1 MAKLKGMMLTGDHSE
16 YEREFAVAKGLF
28 TEDWV
33 DMSYVCLDDVEVVAA
48 DAHDGK
54 VRAAGEVYDLP
65 DFVVVM
71 TVEERSQYQL
81 KAVLRMFETLGVVCV
96 NTYDSIEAAG
106 DKLYS
111 FQIAKS
117 AVPEVRIPDTV
128 LVTDRTDPGRLAEV
142 LGLPMVLKVMHGFQG
157 RGVCLVRDMQELRSM
172 LGMLTAAE
180 YGDQVIAQ
188 RAVMSSKG
196 RDLRVVVAAGQV
208 ITAFVRHNE
217 GDFKSNLHQ
226 GGSIEP
232 FTPSQELA
240 DMSVRLAEAFGL
252 KMGSIDYLF
261 GEDEG
266 EFYLC
271 EVNSIPGISYL
282 FRAQAQG
289 DTGLVSRFMDMPK
302 AILRREGLL
311 RGPGDA
317 VMQ

>member
-1 MAKLKGMMLTGDHSE
+1 MGILKGMMLIGDHSDFE
-16 YEREFAVAKGLF
+16 KEFAVAKGLF

-33 DMSYVCLDDVEVVAA
+33 DMAYVELDDVEVSAR
-48 DAHDGK
+48 DSFDGRIR
-54 VRAAGEVYDLP
+54 VGGEEHDLP

-111 FQIAKS
+111 FQLAKR
-117 AVPEVRIPDTV
+117 AVPELGIPDTV
-128 LVTDRTDPGRLAEV
+128 LVTDRTDPERLAEM
-142 LGLPMVLKVMHGFQG
+142 LGFPMVLKVMHGFQG
-157 RGVCLVRDMQELRSM
+157 RGVSLVRDMHELRSM
-172 LGMLTAAE
+172 IGMLTAAE

-188 RAVMSSKG
+188 EAVMSSKG
-196 RDLRVVVAAGQV
+196 RDLRVVVAAGEV
-208 ITAFVRHNE
+208 VTAFVRHNE
-217 GDFKSNLHQ
+217 DDFKSNLHQ

-232 FTPSQELA
+232 FVPPTELA
-240 DMSVRLAEAFGL
+240 ETSVRLADAFGL

-261 GEDEG
+261 GEREG
-266 EFYLC
+266 EFLLC

-289 DTGLVSRFMDMPK
+289 DTALVSRFMDMPK

-311 RGPGDA
+311 
-317 VMQ
+317 